1 MQQEEVTAVEDET
14 APINLLEFRIII
26 YGSKLNFNKEC
37 GSIESLDL
45 HEPDESTSCNGAP
58 SAIYYFFNNDV
69 LGNFYLPFSDHLG
82 LFGQLPIR
90 VHDHFPFASFDIKGK
105 QRAWTKTASDV
116 VAFHSLP
123 ASVQTGKTRLPPVT
137 INATTVKSR
146 SIQH

>member
-1 MQQEEVTAVEDET
+1 
-14 APINLLEFRIII
+14 
-26 YGSKLNFNKEC
+26 
-37 GSIESLDL
+37 
-45 HEPDESTSCNGAP
+45 
-58 SAIYYFFNNDV
+58 

-123 ASVQTGKTRLPPVT
+123 ASVQTGKTRLAPVT
-137 INATTVKSR
+137 INTTTVKSR